1 MKRILITGANGQ
13 LGSSFYNLLHH
24 KYEIINTSRSLNSV
38 RPCIY
43 LDIINPIVCKEVIN
57 LIKPDIILNFAAL
70 TSVDYCER
78 NPTLANEVNVV
89 GLENLLTNFKKTII
103 HISSDY
109 VFDGNN
115 GPYSENDPTN
125 PLNIYGMSKLK
136 SEQLLSSSSENSLI
150 IRANVIYDY
159 FNKSSA
165 SFLNWVIDSLKNK
178 KEINVVNDQVNNP
191 TWASSM
197 AVVIDRAIELELTG
211 ILHWGDREL
220 LNRYE
225 FANKIADSFKL
236 NKSLI
241 KPIST
246 IDLKQDALR
255 PLKCGLKT
263 DYAQKVLKLEPPSIK
278 DCLNSIIKYT

>member
-1 MKRILITGANGQ
+1 
-13 LGSSFYNLLHH
+13 
-24 KYEIINTSRSLNSV
+24 
-38 RPCIY
+38 
-43 LDIINPIVCKEVIN
+43 
-57 LIKPDIILNFAAL
+57 
-70 TSVDYCER
+70 
-78 NPTLANEVNVV
+78 
-89 GLENLLTNFKKTII
+89 
-103 HISSDY
+103 
-109 VFDGNN
+109 
-115 GPYSENDPTN
+115 
-125 PLNIYGMSKLK
+125 MSKLK

>member
-24 KYEIINTSRSLNSV
+24 KYEIINTSRSLNNLRS
-38 RPCIY
+38 CIY
-43 LDIINPIVCKEVIN
+43 LDITNPIVCKEVIS

-78 NPTLANEVNVV
+78 YPELANEVNVV

-115 GPYSENDPTN
+115 GPYSENDSTN
-125 PLNIYGMSKLK
+125 PINVYGMSKLR
-136 SEQLLSSSSENSLI
+136 SEEILLSNSENSLI

-159 FNKSSA
+159 LNNSSA
-165 SFLNWVIDSLKNK
+165 SFLNWVVDSLKNK
-178 KEINVVNDQVNNP
+178 KEINVVNDQINNP

-197 AVVIDRAIELELTG
+197 TVVIDRAIELELAG
-211 ILHWGDREL
+211 LLHWGDREL
-220 LNRYE
+220 LDRYE
-225 FANKIADSFKL
+225 FAKKIAESFKL

-246 IDLKQDALR
+246 IDLQQDALR
-255 PLKCGLKT
+255 PLKSGLKT
-263 DYAQKVLKLEPPSIK
+263 DYAQKVLKLEPPTIK